1 MLVMA
6 GVTSACPESHRRR
19 AVSRPPRLGVPPM
32 RGAARAARIIGMS
45 QTIETTTSV
54 TVIHGAMLSFE
65 WIGATGATEAPL
77 RLREHHETLLRVI
90 EGTVILELDGAERAM
105 TIEDEARI
113 AAGAPH
119 RLWKAGDGEARIM
132 QEL

>member
-1 MLVMA
+1 MRA
-6 GVTSACPESHRRR
+6 RR
-19 AVSRPPRLGVPPM
+19 AP
-32 RGAARAARIIGMS
+32 ARIVGMS

-65 WIGATGATEAPL
+65 WIGATGAADAPL

-90 EGTVILELDGAERAM
+90 DGTVMLELDGDERAM

-113 AAGAPH
+113 PAGVPH
-119 RLWKAGDGEARIM
+119 RLWKAGAGEARIVH
-132 QEL
+132 ELRRVG